1 MMSLALSAEDLAF
14 QQEVRAFVREQFPPE
29 RPYTNSPED
38 RARWAKALLSR
49 GWAAYTWPIE
59 EGGPGWSVIQ
69 RYLWERETVLQGV
82 PARLGGMGMMML
94 APILQTYGTLEQQRR
109 HLPGILED
117 RVEWCQGYSEPGAG
131 SDLAAISTR
140 AVRVDDAYII
150 TGEKI
155 WTSWAHIADWMF
167 ALVRTARG
175 ARPQEGITFLL
186 IDMKSPGVSVAPIIT
201 LDGQHTVNR
210 VTLDGVRVPIE
221 NRIGDEGHGWA
232 YAKALLAHERTS
244 LAMIPESLRLLALLR
259 TVAATLDEPG
269 LHARIAEIAIALQA
283 LEITEMRTL
292 SDIARTGAPGPQSS
306 ICKLEGTRII
316 QALTTL
322 LMEAAGP
329 YSQPWAPALASLTS
343 NMLPIGPDWAQR
355 ETLRYYTARTA
366 SIAGGSDEVQ
376 RNIIAKRILGL

>member
-1 MMSLALSAEDLAF
+1 MMSLALTEEDIAF
-14 QQEVRAFVREQFPPE
+14 QQEVRTFVRAHFPPE
-29 RPYTNSPED
+29 RPYTNSKED
-38 RARWAKALLSR
+38 RARWAQALRAR
-49 GWAAYTWPIE
+49 GWAAYTWPVD

-94 APILQTYGTLEQQRR
+94 APILQTFGTPEQQRR

-140 AVRVDDAYII
+140 AELRDDTYIV

-155 WTSWAHIADWMF
+155 WTSWAHIAEWMF
-167 ALVRTARG
+167 ALVRTSRG
-175 ARPQEGITFLL
+175 DRPQEGITFLL

-201 LDGQHTVNR
+201 LDGQHTINR
-210 VTLDGVRVPIE
+210 VTLDAVAVPIE
-221 NRIGDEGHGWA
+221 SRIGEEGRGWT

-244 LAMIPESLRLLALLR
+244 LAMIADSLRLLGLLR
-259 TVAATLDEPG
+259 AVAATVNDPG
-269 LHARIAEIAIALQA
+269 FHRRIAEIAVSLQA
-283 LEITEMRTL
+283 LEITELRTL
-292 SDIARTGAPGPQSS
+292 SEIARTGAPGPQSS

-329 YSQPWAPALASLTS
+329 YSQPWAPALASLNP
-343 NMLPIGPDWAQR
+343 NMAPIGPNWAQR
-355 ETLRYYTARTA
+355 ETQRYFTARTA
-366 SIAGGSDEVQ
+366 SIAGGSDEIQ